1 MGVLVGDD
9 CLVTLNFAD
18 DQVVIAQ
25 DAYNLEFMMSRLNSA
40 YTGGGL
46 TMNSDDKFDIFITD
60 NAKLRQV
67 EWFKYLGPRI
77 TRKGLNKTEVSA
89 RIEQGRKI
97 IGALNGIWWDKNIRT
112 NTKIHIGRALVESV
126 VTYGCE
132 VWTLKA
138 EQKRS
143 LNALEMDYLKRSAR
157 VSKLD
162 RVRNVE
168 IRVKMDA
175 TQTIVDRVEQRG
187 LSGLDT
193 CYAWNTK
200 SPKMVLPYLQMVT
213 PGKRKRGRP
222 RRSWNE
228 AIRKA
233 MKDRNLEEEVQT

>member
-1 MGVLVGDD
+1 MFTTKGLRQGCPLSPLLFNLYLEVVLRDWKNRCGGMGVPVGDD

-40 YTGGGL
+40 YTEWGL
-46 TMNSDDKFDIFITD
+46 TVNIDKTEYLLTNSNDKFDIFITD

-67 EWFKYLGPRI
+67 EWFKYLGARI
-77 TRKGLNKTEVSA
+77 SSRKGLDKTEVSA

-97 IGALNGIWWDKNIRT
+97 IGALNGIWWDKNIRP
-112 NTKIHIGRALVESV
+112 NTKVHIGRALVESV

-138 EQKRS
+138 EQKRA
-143 LNALEMDYLKRSAR
+143 LNALEMDYLRRSAR

-168 IRVKMDA
+168 IKMDAKMDA

-187 LSGLDT
+187 LKWFGH
-193 CYAWNTK
+193 
-200 SPKMVLPYLQMVT
+200 
-213 PGKRKRGRP
+213 
-222 RRSWNE
+222 
-228 AIRKA
+228 
-233 MKDRNLEEEVQT
+233 